1 MDDEDLKELTS
12 LVTDLGNDIVV
23 DWAVGMAAGA
33 AIGAVAGSVVP
44 GAGNAAGAVSGA
56 VVGTV
61 NTAIKIKKGKKYIRG
76 AQQIIKVSKKIVEKK
91 KIEKKL
97 EKADSFAE
105 RGYQFIKTG
114 QGAKVDA
121 KAVNKLPVKETL
133 DNLGKQVKKVGDD
146 IVDTIKEL
154 SESAIRGS
162 KTTDFTKSNATTL
175 FDKFKKIEQTSKNM
189 YPKSY

>member
-1 MDDEDLKELTS
+1 MDECDLEELTG
-12 LVTDLGNDIVV
+12 LITELGKDVVV
-23 DWAVGMAAGA
+23 DWAVNVATS
-33 AIGAVAGSVVP
+33 AIVGVAVGTTVP
-44 GAGNAAGAVSGA
+44 LAGNAAGAVSGA

-61 NTAIKIKKGKKYIRG
+61 NTGMKIKKGEKYIRG
-76 AQQIIKVSKKIVEKK
+76 VQQIIQVSKKIVEEK

-105 RGYQFIKTG
+105 RGYQFINIG

-121 KAVNKLPVKETL
+121 KAVNKLPVKEIL
-133 DNLGKQVKKVGDD
+133 DNLGKQVKKLGDD

-175 FDKFKKIEQTSKNM
+175 FDKFKEFDKFKKIE
-189 YPKSY
+189 YPKSF